1 MKKENFIH
9 LQALVIAQSTL
20 IGALIE
26 EMGRKGLIDS
36 KVVTKNYDKELEGMV
51 KTLMKK

>member
-1 MKKENFIH
+1 LKKGEFEY

-20 IGALIE
+20 MGALIE

-36 KVVTKNYDKELEGMV
+36 KVVMKNYDKELEGMV